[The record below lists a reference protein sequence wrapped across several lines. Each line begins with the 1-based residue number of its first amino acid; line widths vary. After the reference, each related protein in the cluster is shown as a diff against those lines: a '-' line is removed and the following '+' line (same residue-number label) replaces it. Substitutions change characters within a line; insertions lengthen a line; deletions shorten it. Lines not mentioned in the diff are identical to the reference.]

1 METVDER
8 SGWWMASDGNWYP
21 PELAPPDRRRPGG
34 GTALSAAIRPMG
46 PHSTFRRLHRQGRCI
61 NCGGVVRMGE
71 DGWFDPDID
80 MVMCASCWPA
90 LVVART
96 TDPVVEVPEPPTG
109 NPPAVPAG
117 SPGAS
122 GADRPV
128 SHAGTGSGRARRRD
142 PRWRGGTSGHYL
154 TSLRLHRELDD
165 RAVVLDDR
173 RVPGA
178 RGTIAHVVVASS
190 GLWIADA
197 KRMKGLI
204 EYRPVSGSPAGGHLL
219 VGGQDRTSLVDDL
232 WERILAVTNLVTDP
246 SVPVHPALVF
256 VEGNWG
262 SPTGILT
269 KRPLRHQGVWIL
281 WPGALI
287 KLIEEPGPLSP
298 EAVGAIGSALDRALP
313 PA

>member
-1 METVDER
+1 
-8 SGWWMASDGNWYP
+8 
-21 PELAPPDRRRPGG
+21 
-34 GTALSAAIRPMG
+34 MG
-46 PHSTFRRLHRQGRCI
+46 PRSTFRRLHRLGRCI
-61 NCGGVVRMGE
+61 NCGDVVRKDE
-71 DGWFDPDID
+71 EGWFDPDID
-80 MVMCASCWPA
+80 TVMCASCWPA

-96 TDPVVEVPEPPTG
+96 PDPLADVPQPST
-109 NPPAVPAG
+109 AG
-117 SPGAS
+117 GAS
-122 GADRPV
+122 GHVARTGHPDAVGADRTGP
-128 SHAGTGSGRARRRD
+128 HAGTGSGRARRSD
-142 PRWRGGTSGHYL
+142 PRWRSGTSSHYL

-178 RGTIAHVVVASS
+178 RGTVAHVVVASS

-219 VGGQDRTSLVDDL
+219 VGGQDRTAMVDDL
-232 WERILAVTNLVTDP
+232 WERVLALTNLVTDP

-287 KLIEEPGPLSP
+287 KLIEEPGPLTP
-298 EAVGAIGSALDRALP
+298 EAVGVIGSVLDRALP